1 MTIGFIGAGNMGGA
15 LATAA
20 AKAVGGECLLIA
32 DVSAEKAAALAAE
45 IGAVDIPDGFG
56 IGDIFDGEKWQHC
69 KVEENVDPQ
78 ADTDAML
85 VDHEMRLTMLEL
97 GI

>member
-1 MTIGFIGAGNMGGA
+1 MKYAIVKNSICVNVIVAGA
-15 LATAA
+15 
-20 AKAVGGECLLIA
+20 EY
-32 DVSAEKAAALAAE
+32 AAE